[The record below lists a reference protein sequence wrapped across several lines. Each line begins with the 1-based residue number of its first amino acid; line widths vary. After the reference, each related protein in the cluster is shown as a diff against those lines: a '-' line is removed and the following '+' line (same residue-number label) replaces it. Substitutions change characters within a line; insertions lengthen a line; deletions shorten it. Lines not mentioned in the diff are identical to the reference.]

1 MIVGELTV
9 EFHTN
14 INNMNIGIYGD
25 SFAEYNFFGHNNQWP
40 VILGKKF
47 ADSNITNYAVS
58 GSSVYYSYKQFL
70 NNYHKHDIN
79 IFLVT
84 NPYRYTKPIIETHS
98 NKEILFGNL
107 GGVTDYKKQNI
118 KNLSSI
124 DKRILNDLVGWFMAS
139 DEEFLSTASE
149 LMINQL
155 LTLDSKVILF
165 PCFEE
170 SLTDGQH
177 KKYGIPKEHVM
188 HNYVKRIITLLNITP
203 EFNTWTTEVPSTM
216 AQHLTPEFNEFV
228 ADCMYKKIITGIWD
242 FSNFKNIKLEHPREY
257 YYK

>member
-1 MIVGELTV
+1 VAELTV
-9 EFHTN
+9 EYHTN

-25 SFAEYNFFGHNNQWP
+25 SFAEYNPFGHNNQWP

-47 ADSNITNYAVS
+47 ADSNITNYAIS

-84 NPYRYTKPIIETHS
+84 NPYRYTKPFIDTRR
-98 NKEILFGNL
+98 EILL
-107 GGVTDYKKQNI
+107 GSLHGVESYKKQNI
-118 KNLSSI
+118 KKLSSI
-124 DKRILNDLVGWFMAS
+124 DIKILDDMIGWYIAS
-139 DEEFLSTASE
+139 DIDFLNTASE
-149 LMINQL
+149 LMINNV

-165 PCFEE
+165 PCFLE
-170 SLTDGQH
+170 SFTDAQY
-177 KKYGIPKEHVM
+177 KNYGLHKEHVM
-188 HNYVKRIITLLNITP
+188 NNYVKRIRTLLNLNV
-203 EFNTWTTEVPSTM
+203 EFNTWTSEVPTVM

-228 ADCMYKKIITGIWD
+228 ADFMHKKITEGIWD
-242 FSNFKNIKLEHPREY
+242 FSNFENIKLEHPSEY